1 METFKNLI
9 SEMRYNIDRLD
20 TKRIKL
26 FLLVFII
33 FSFFSFNI
41 ATAATFSF
49 SSLSGTYEAGSSISV
64 DVLISSLDEAA
75 GSVSGLVSFPKN
87 LLLVSSVSK
96 NGSVVDHWL
105 QEPSFSNVSGTINFE
120 GVFSPSGFVG
130 NSVKILTINFKT
142 KSKGT
147 VNIDFIAGAILSLND
162 ISNNILVHSGGASFN
177 ISGVVK
183 TEPAKVDKPNI
194 FEEPQPI
201 PVTHIESGNLFSI
214 AINNFYDEV
223 SLAIYNV
230 FDWVYIGIAN
240 IYYWIYVIFINI
252 YNWVSLASTALFNG
266 MSLGIST
273 LLDWIYIGI
282 ANIYYWIS
290 VLFINIYNLVFSGA
304 SSLFHGVSL
313 AISNVFDWVYIG
325 IANIYYWIYV
335 IFINIYNLVFLGG
348 YVSYSLVL
356 KCKGNILLIINS
368 IKLSHV
374 YTLTILLFILI
385 LGRVWYKTLI
395 VKNKL
400 TKEVYEAESAL
411 RKAFVILKGSIGDQ
425 VKVFEKIKTKRKL
438 NLEEKVVSRQLKKDL
453 NDAEKYIG
461 KEIGDIEN
469 WYNFFITKKKFKKE
483 VHEAEKALDKAFDIL
498 RKSAKDQINALEE
511 IKTKRQLS
519 TEEEIVNQQLK
530 KDLKDAEKY
539 IGKEIEDIEKL
550 IKK

>member
-20 TKRIKL
+20 TKRIKS

-130 NSVKILTINFKT
+130 NSVKILTINFKA

-183 TEPAKVDKPNI
+183 TEPVKVDKPNI

-230 FDWVYIGIAN
+230 FDWVC
-240 IYYWIYVIFINI
+240 
-252 YNWVSLASTALFNG
+252 
-266 MSLGIST
+266 
-273 LLDWIYIGI
+273 
-282 ANIYYWIS
+282 
-290 VLFINIYNLVFSGA
+290 
-304 SSLFHGVSL
+304 
-313 AISNVFDWVYIG
+313 IG

-411 RKAFVILKGSIGDQ
+411 HKAFVILKESIGDQ